1 MPKDYAKFVPPKSR
15 RPQERNVPVKL
26 FAFIFVVLLAG
37 VLGGVYLY
45 AKNPAAGSAWL
56 SNMVASLH
64 HKKLVT
70 KPAPGK
76 LTTAEEKP
84 QVRFDFYEQLPNM
97 QIPTDANE
105 IASVPPPAVI
115 MSPAKIAPMVI
126 SAPSSSF
133 NPDEVTQLLEAEQ
146 TKPAAIK
153 PAKTVL
159 ASPTVAAAKV
169 PALPADAEIPL
180 PAERYVV
187 QLGEFDSETAAKALL
202 EAINSVGFEA
212 QVVKISRA
220 GHKIYKVQQGP
231 YLSMSLA
238 LQLQQRM
245 QKRGLISTILKS

>member
-15 RPQERNVPVKL
+15 RAEEKNVPVKL

-56 SNMVASLH
+56 KDVN
-64 HKKLVT
+64 
-70 KPAPGK
+70 KPAPNK

-105 IASVPPPAVI
+105 IASVPPPAAI

-126 SAPSSSF
+126 SSPTNSF

-146 TKPAAIK
+146 TKPAVIK
-153 PAKTVL
+153 PLKTV
-159 ASPTVAAAKV
+159 SPPAAVAVAKA
-169 PALPADAEIPL
+169 PALAADAEIPL

-187 QLGEFDSETAAKALL
+187 QLGEFDSEPAAKALL
-202 EAINSVGFEA
+202 QAINSVGFDA

-238 LQLQQRM
+238 LQSQQRM